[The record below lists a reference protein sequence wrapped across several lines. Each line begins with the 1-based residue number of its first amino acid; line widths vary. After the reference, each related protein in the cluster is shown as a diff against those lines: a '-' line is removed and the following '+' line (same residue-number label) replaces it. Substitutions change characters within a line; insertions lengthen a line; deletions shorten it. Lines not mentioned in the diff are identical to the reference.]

1 MAINAAF
8 EFLASHELISVSTA
22 SLDGVPHAAPAF
34 FEVDGQTIVLT
45 TSPSTTTGTNF
56 TNNPRAAV
64 AVGDAPDPGQ
74 TWDDAKGLQIVADV
88 VQLSGDAATAAA
100 DKLRAKYSHLG
111 DTHLQSHFYA
121 LKPTRV
127 DYIHGAADGDEE
139 FEPLGVNWTR
149 EQF

>member
-1 MAINAAF
+1 MSPGKTTAPQEVGFLLVPGFPLMALSAAT
-8 EFLASHELISVSTA
+8 EPLRAANRLAGRNLYRWTLISADGRPVA
-22 SLDGVPHAAPAF
+22 SG
-34 FEVDGQTIVLT
+34 G
-45 TSPSTTTGTNF
+45 GM
-56 TNNPRAAV
+56 
-64 AVGDAPDPGQ
+64 
-74 TWDDAKGLQIVADV
+74 QIVADV